1 MQHNR
6 LELGWHGD
14 PAVVE
19 TLVEVNWPVTPENVA
34 LVQVAIVAKHR
45 LETGKRKSLIM
56 RMLRARGALP
66 PLPPPAAR
74 KKHHRGLRLGWHD
87 DPEVLGTL
95 LEVNWPVT
103 PENVAMVQV
112 AIVAKHRLETG
123 KPKSKVMKMLRAR
136 GALPPKP

>member
-1 MQHNR
+1 
-6 LELGWHGD
+6 
-14 PAVVE
+14 
-19 TLVEVNWPVTPENVA
+19 
-34 LVQVAIVAKHR
+34 
-45 LETGKRKSLIM
+45 M

-74 KKHHRGLRLGWHD
+74 KQRHRGLKLGWHS
-87 DPEVLGTL
+87 DPAVLETL
-95 LEVNWPVT
+95 LDMNWTVT

-123 KPKSKVMKMLRAR
+123 KSKSRIMQMLRAR